1 MMKTWRV
8 WCSYWC
14 GGHLMDDI
22 IYIQADSYDDAIA
35 KARKYNPKYD
45 SAQVIEDAQTI

>member
-22 IYIQADSYDDAIA
+22 VYIQADSYDDAIA
-35 KARKYNPKYD
+35 KARKYNPKYCC
-45 SAQVIEDAQTI
+45 AQVVSK